1 MGGCAADQG
10 AAGLTVPPAPLFA
23 SRNRETTL
31 LARTLAVF
39 AVSDLAMLVE
49 GETGTGKSTVARMIH
64 RRSRPG
70 TPLVVADCGAW
81 PAALAPAELFG
92 HVAGAFTD
100 ATRSRVGWLEQAGD
114 GTLVLDRLEALA
126 PEAQVALLRTVE
138 ECRFLPVGGRTP
150 RLLRARIVCLAD
162 SGLRER
168 VASGV
173 VREDLYFRLAGFHA
187 VLPPLR
193 NRPEDILPAARAEL
207 RRQGRLLSRR
217 FRISAQAEELLHHHP
232 WPGNFRQLRAVVAGA
247 CLRASDEDI
256 GPAELGLDA
265 CEAGGVLD
273 VAARRP
279 LSLAAASR
287 LYALLVLSS
296 YGGNVSRAARVLGV
310 SRRTLIRW
318 RQE

>member
-1 MGGCAADQG
+1 M
-10 AAGLTVPPAPLFA
+10 PPAPLFA
-23 SRNRETTL
+23 SRNCEATF
-31 LARTLAVF
+31 LARTLAMF
-39 AVSDLAMLVE
+39 ALTDLAILVE
-49 GETGTGKSTVARMIH
+49 GETGTGKSAVARMIH

-70 TPLVVADCGAW
+70 RPLVVADCGAW

-100 ATRSRVGWLEQAGD
+100 ATRTRVGWLEQAAD

-138 ECRFLPVGGRTP
+138 ERRFLPVGGRTH
-150 RLLRARIVCLAD
+150 RRLRARIVCLAD
-162 SGLRER
+162 QGLRDR
-168 VASGV
+168 MVAGV

-193 NRPEDILPAARAEL
+193 DRPEDILPTARAEL
-207 RRQGRLLSRR
+207 RRQGRSLGRR
-217 FRISAQAEELLHHHP
+217 FRFDDQAEELLRHHP
-232 WPGNFRQLRAVVAGA
+232 WPGNFRQLLAVVAGA
-247 CLRASDEDI
+247 CLRASGEHV
-256 GPAELGLDA
+256 GPAELGLDVG
-265 CEAGGVLD
+265 ETGGVLNT
-273 VAARRP
+273 AARRP

-296 YGGNVSRAARVLGV
+296 HGGNVSRAARVLGV